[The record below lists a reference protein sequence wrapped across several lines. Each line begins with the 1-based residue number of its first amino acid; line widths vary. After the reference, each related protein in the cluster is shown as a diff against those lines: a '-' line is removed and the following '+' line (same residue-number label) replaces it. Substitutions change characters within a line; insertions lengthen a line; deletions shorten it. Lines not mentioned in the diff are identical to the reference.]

1 MDATTKNSRMSLSDA
16 VARDA
21 VLPQSGSYEIAD
33 TKVNY
38 LRLRVHAGGA
48 KSWLVTKKVA
58 GKPVRVTLGHFSK
71 NGASGG
77 MGYQAAKAQV
87 ADIVAKMYAGV
98 DPNLEKLKRKSELV
112 AERDALSWTVVDGF
126 VYYQQD
132 KIETGISKRTAEG
145 YMLTLTRLRESTLNT
160 KPLALLSANDLI
172 SYYDFCISSDRRA
185 TRNGKTQ
192 ARLDLA
198 YLRAAYNLCGVRLKL
213 PYPAIS
219 PFDGLSDARPGW
231 AKSHARTR
239 IVAQGDGDLARW
251 WSAVDAVCDTKN
263 PAHSTNVIA
272 DYLRLAL
279 LWGGRKSELLALRWD
294 NVHLEGGYVLLPGAD
309 TKSGRDHIIPLT
321 KYAKKILLAR
331 REAYTTQGLDGATLT
346 PFVFTSRRRRHGEY
360 VPVVEPKATIKR
372 IAEIAKMPFASHD
385 LRRTFGTLF
394 AELDVSKYAVQQAL
408 NHAPDDT
415 ASRHYIRKRVSQ
427 LLPVYQCF
435 EEKLLAEVGLIKQKP
450 KAITVSDE
458 EYARFLAWKAQ
469 EALADGS

>member
-1 MDATTKNSRMSLSDA
+1 MDATTKNLRMSLSDA

-21 VLPQSGSYEIAD
+21 VLPPSGSYEIAD

-87 ADIVAKMYAGV
+87 ADIVAKMNAGV
-98 DPNLEKLKRKSELV
+98 DPNLEKLKRRADLV

-126 VYYQQD
+126 EYYQKD
-132 KIETGISKRTAEG
+132 KTETGISKRTAEG
-145 YMLTLTRLRESTLNT
+145 YSLTLERLRDSALGS
-160 KPLALLSANDLI
+160 KPLALLSSTDLI
-172 SYYDFCISSDRRA
+172 AYYDTCTSADRRA

-213 PYPAIS
+213 PYPSIS

-239 IVAQGDGDLARW
+239 IIAQGDGDLARW
-251 WSAVDAVCDTKN
+251 WSAVDAVCNTKN
-263 PAHSTNVIA
+263 PGRSTNVIA

-279 LWGGRKSELLALRWD
+279 LWGGRKSELLALRWE
-294 NVHLEGGYVLLPGAD
+294 NVHFDGGYVRLPGAD

-321 KYAKKILLAR
+321 RHAREILVAR
-331 REAYTTQGLDGATLT
+331 REAYKTRGQGGTVET
-346 PFVFTSRRRRHGEY
+346 PFVFTSRRKKDGEY
-360 VPVVEPKATIKR
+360 VPVVEPKSTIKR
-372 IAEIAKMPFASHD
+372 IAEIACIAFASHD

-394 AELDVSKYAVQQAL
+394 AELDVSAYAVQQAL

-427 LLPVYQCF
+427 LLPVYQRF
-435 EEKLLAEVGLIKQKP
+435 EDKVLAEVGLSAQKA
-450 KAITVSDE
+450 KEITVTGH
-458 EYARFLAWKAQ
+458 EYAQFLAWKA
-469 EALADGS
+469 AADDI

>member
-1 MDATTKNSRMSLSDA
+1 MDATAKNLRMSLSDA

-21 VLPQSGSYEIAD
+21 ALPPSGSYEIAD

-87 ADIVAKMYAGV
+87 ADIVAKMNAGV

-112 AERDALSWTVVDGF
+112 AERDALSWAVADGF
-126 VYYQQD
+126 EYYQKD
-132 KIETGISKRTAEG
+132 KLETGISPRTAEG
-145 YMLTLTRLRESTLNT
+145 YALTLERLRESTLGS
-160 KPLALLSANDLI
+160 KPLALLSAQDLI
-172 SYYDFCISSDRRA
+172 AYYDNCTSADRRA
-185 TRNGKTQ
+185 TRGGKTQ

-251 WSAVDAVCDTKN
+251 WSAVDAVCNTKN
-263 PAHSTNVIA
+263 HARSTNVIA
-272 DYLRLAL
+272 DYLKLAL
-279 LWGGRKSELLALRWD
+279 LWGGRKSELLALRWE
-294 NVHLEGGYVLLPGAD
+294 NVHFDGGYVRLPGAD

-321 KYAKKILLAR
+321 RHAREILVAR
-331 REAYTTQGLDGATLT
+331 MAAYKTRGQGGTVET
-346 PFVFTSRRRRHGEY
+346 PFVFTSRRKKDGEY
-360 VPVVEPKATIKR
+360 VPVVEPKSTIKR
-372 IAEIAKMPFASHD
+372 IAEIAGISFASHD

-394 AELDVSKYAVQQAL
+394 AELDVSAYAVQQAL

-427 LLPVYQCF
+427 LLPVYQRF
-435 EEKLLAEVGLIKQKP
+435 EDKVLAEVGLDAQKP
-450 KAITVSDE
+450 KEITLTGD
-458 EYARFLAWKAQ
+458 EYAQFLAWKA
-469 EALADGS
+469 AADDI